1 MNINYEWLLG
11 WVGDRLGHEPSEERL
26 AELINILGSPP
37 AAVLRSERALWRWCD
52 EQLADRRRW
61 DVLVAAVT
69 NNESAFFR
77 EAQFYDFFTA
87 ELEKRMKAGRTPVR
101 VLSAACS
108 AGQELYSCAITAMQ
122 KTNRPLSQV
131 VKLYGVDIDRVAL
144 KRAGRGRFR
153 PWDLRILTS
162 DLRQKY
168 FTENGDGQFTLD
180 NGVCRAATFRRRNI
194 LSPWL
199 PGLHG
204 AFDVVLVRN
213 VFVHLTPEAR
223 MRATAVLAPLVS
235 PGGVLVLAA
244 SEVGNVSPPGF
255 DCEEFEG
262 FFYLRRETMPGDSG
276 LTLAFMKAE
285 LPVELLLGAPS
296 EEVNQPPA
304 DAWVTAALGRFN
316 EGDFGGALAWCAA
329 CRREVPKLS
338 REDEGALSTIEG
350 LVHLA
355 EGAIERARA
364 RLERGV
370 SMAPQSFV
378 ATYFLGEACRVGF
391 DDRAACKAYEQA
403 LSAIQQANLSELDI
417 AFFDDYLPTQAAS
430 VCMGRIAQCGGRL

>member
-1 MNINYEWLLG
+1 MKENFEWLIG

-26 AELINILGSPP
+26 LELINILGSPP
-37 AAVLRSERALWRWCD
+37 SSVQRSERAFWRWCD

-77 EAQFYDFFTA
+77 EAQFYQFLKS
-87 ELEKRMKAGRTPVR
+87 ELEKRLTAGKRPVK

-108 AGQELYSCAITAMQ
+108 AGQELYSCAITAMIAS
-122 KTNRPLSQV
+122 NRPLEQV

-144 KRAGRGRFR
+144 KRAGRGVFR
-153 PWDLRILTS
+153 PWDLRILS
-162 DLRQKY
+162 ADMRKRY
-168 FTENGDGQFTLD
+168 FTEIRDGTFQLKD
-180 NGVCRAATFRRRNI
+180 EVRQGVVFRRRNI

-235 PGGVLVLAA
+235 PGGVMVLAA
-244 SEVGNVSPPGF
+244 SEVANVSPPGF
-255 DCEEFEG
+255 ETEEFEG
-262 FFYLRRETMPGDSG
+262 FFYLRRPQSVDDGG
-276 LTLAFMKAE
+276 IRLALLNTE

-296 EEVNQPPA
+296 EEVNQPTA
-304 DAWVTAALGRFN
+304 DAWVEAALGRFN
-316 EGDFGGALAWCAA
+316 EGDYGGALAWCAA
-329 CRREVPKLS
+329 CRREEPKLS

-355 EGAIERARA
+355 EGAVERARA

-370 SMAPQSFV
+370 SMAPTSFV
-378 ATYFLGEACRVGF
+378 ATYFLGEACRVGS
-391 DDRAACKAYEQA
+391 DYRAACKAYEKA
-403 LSAIQQANLSELDI
+403 LATLQQSPLPELDK
-417 AFFDDYLPTQAAS
+417 AFFDDLAPTKAAS
-430 VCMGRIAQCGGRL
+430 VCMGRIAQCGGEL